1 MIVAALFTVTYT
13 VANPFASFG
22 VFLPILA
29 DTFGWSRG
37 AISLA
42 MSINLLLGGF
52 MGFVAGAL
60 ADRHGPRVPLA
71 VTVVCTAVGFGLA
84 STVTALWQLHLYI
97 GVIGGIGLSGFY
109 VLSTVTVSRWF
120 PSRRGLAL
128 GLVLTGFNLGFITG
142 GPLSALMIEWFGWRV
157 AWAVLGGGFCLIGA
171 VASLFVTFPPG
182 SHAASAPSRW
192 AGLPAMIRDGR
203 VWALTGSWLLG
214 GLVLMMLSVHVV
226 PFARDQ
232 GIRLEAASLALAA
245 YGLGAVL
252 GRIGGGAAADR
263 FGTIAMM
270 WWCSALQALS
280 LVPLLV
286 RPSPVTLLLVL
297 ALFGLGFAAADT
309 VFARAIAEIFGL
321 QGIGAVFGVLGA
333 GWRIG
338 ASLGPAIAGYVYDA
352 TGSYLV
358 PFGAAPVAVVASA
371 LLFMLAAR
379 AAPRS
384 RRSR

>member
-1 MIVAALFTVTYT
+1 VIVAALFTVTYT

-37 AISLA
+37 SISLA
-42 MSINLLLGGF
+42 MSINLILGGIL
-52 MGFVAGAL
+52 GFVVGAL
-60 ADRHGPRVPLA
+60 ADRHGPRGPLA
-71 VTVVCTAVGFGLA
+71 ATVVCTALGFGLA

-97 GVIGGIGLSGFY
+97 GVVGGIGLSGFY

-120 PSRRGLAL
+120 PTRRGLAL

-142 GPLSALMIEWFGWRV
+142 GPIAARMIEWLGWRA
-157 AWAVLGGGFCLIGA
+157 AWVVLGGGFCLVGA

-182 SHAASAPSRW
+182 SHAAAGPSRW
-192 AGLPAMIRDGR
+192 AGLDVLIRDGR
-203 VWALTGSWLLG
+203 VWALTGSWFLG

-252 GRIGGGAAADR
+252 GRLGGGVAADR
-263 FGTIAMM
+263 FGTIPMM
-270 WWCSALQALS
+270 WCCSVLQALS
-280 LVPLLV
+280 LVPLVV
-286 RPSPVTLLLVL
+286 RPSPVTLMLVL
-297 ALFGLGFAAADT
+297 TVFGLGFAAADT

-321 QGIGAVFGVLGA
+321 SGIGAVFGVLGA

-338 ASLGPAIAGYVYDA
+338 ASLGPAIAGYVHDA
-352 TGSYLV
+352 SGSYLL
-358 PFGAAPVAVVASA
+358 PFGAAPLAVLTSA
-371 LLFMLAAR
+371 VLFTLAAR
-379 AAPRS
+379 AAPPS
-384 RRSR
+384 RRRA

>member
-1 MIVAALFTVTYT
+1 

-37 AISLA
+37 SISLA
-42 MSINLLLGGF
+42 MSINLILGGF
-52 MGFVAGAL
+52 IGFVVGAV
-60 ADRHGPRVPLA
+60 ADRHGPRVPLTI
-71 VTVVCTAVGFGLA
+71 TVVATALGFGLA
-84 STVTALWQLHLYI
+84 STVTALWQLHLYVGI
-97 GVIGGIGLSGFY
+97 LGGVGLSGFY
-109 VLSTVTVSRWF
+109 VLSTATVSRWF
-120 PSRRGLAL
+120 PTRRGLAL

-142 GPLSALMIEWFGWRV
+142 GPIAALLIEWFGWRV
-157 AWAVLGGGFCLIGA
+157 AWAVIGGGFCLVGT
-171 VASLFVTFPPG
+171 VASLFVTYPPG
-182 SHAASAPSRW
+182 SHAAAGLSRW
-192 AGLPAMIRDGR
+192 AGLDAMIRDGR
-203 VWALTGSWLLG
+203 VWALTGSWFLG

-226 PFARDQ
+226 PYARDQ
-232 GIRLEAASLALAA
+232 GIRLEAASLSLAA

-252 GRIGGGAAADR
+252 GRLAGGAAADR
-263 FGTIAMM
+263 FGTVSMM

-280 LVPLLV
+280 LLPLTV
-286 RPSPVTLLLVL
+286 RPSQVTLLVVL
-297 ALFGLGFAAADT
+297 ALFGIGFAAADT

-321 QGIGAVFGVLGA
+321 QGIGAVFGMLGA

-358 PFGAAPVAVVASA
+358 PFGAAPLAIMSSA

-379 AAPRS
+379 
-384 RRSR
+384 RRRT

>member
-1 MIVAALFTVTYT
+1 M
-13 VANPFASFG
+13 ANPFASFG

-29 DTFGWSRG
+29 ETFGWSRG

-42 MSINLLLGGF
+42 MSINLILGGF
-52 MGFVAGAL
+52 VGFVIGAF
-60 ADRHGPRVPLA
+60 ADRHGPRVPLTL
-71 VTVVCTAVGFGLA
+71 TVVLTAIGFGLA

-97 GVIGGIGLSGFY
+97 GVIGGVGLSGFY

-120 PSRRGLAL
+120 PTRRGLAL

-142 GPLSALMIEWFGWRV
+142 GPVAALMIEWLGWRA
-157 AWAVLGGGFCLIGA
+157 AWAVIGGGFCLVGT

-182 SHAASAPSRW
+182 SHATPGPSRW
-192 AGLPAMIRDGR
+192 AGLDVMIRDVR

-214 GLVLMMLSVHVV
+214 GFVLMMISVHVV
-226 PFARDQ
+226 PFARDN
-232 GIRLEAASLALAA
+232 GISLEAASFALAA
-245 YGLGAVL
+245 YGVGAVL

-263 FGTIAMM
+263 FGTISMM
-270 WWCSALQALS
+270 WWFSALQACS
-280 LVPLLV
+280 LVPLVL
-286 RPSPVTLLLVL
+286 RPSQWTLLAVLVV
-297 ALFGLGFAAADT
+297 FGIGFAAADT

-321 QGIGAVFGVLGA
+321 HGIGAVFGVLGA

-338 ASLGPAIAGYVYDA
+338 ASLGPAVAGYVYDA

-358 PFGAAPVAVVASA
+358 PFGIAPLAVVASA

-379 AAPRS
+379 ATPRS
-384 RRSR
+384 RRAT